1 MKTNFLLLAILL
13 IFSCND
19 GKKKESVD
27 PTENK
32 EAKAEVIKD
41 DILKIKLDFKVIQ
54 DDKFE
59 LYYSENDIGVNFGPD
74 DRLAQYVKASND
86 YQSITFNL
94 PKGIFP
100 TNFRIDLGDNP
111 IKNETPIEIM
121 AITVEW
127 NGNVINIDNSLV
139 SSFFQP
145 NAYLQQTETGYS
157 RKVINDKYDPFLL
170 VKPVLIKKM
179 ELEL

>member
-1 MKTNFLLLAILL
+1 MKTKLLLLALL
-13 IFSCND
+13 VCFSCND
-19 GKKKESVD
+19 GKKKESD
-27 PTENK
+27 EPTETK
-32 EAKAEVIKD
+32 EAKIEIVKD
-41 DILKIKLDFKVIQ
+41 DILKVTMDFKVTQ

-59 LYYSENDIGVNFGPD
+59 LYYSENDIGVNFGPN
-74 DRLAQYVKASND
+74 DRLAQYVKANDD

-94 PKGIFP
+94 PKDIFP
-100 TNFRIDLGDNP
+100 SNFRIDLGDNP
-111 IKNETPIEIM
+111 IKNETPVEIM
-121 AITVEW
+121 SIKIEW
-127 NGNVINIDNSLV
+127 NGNVIDIDNSLI

-145 NAYLQQTETGYS
+145 NAYLQQTETGYE